1 MASSLFRGFS
11 CQIAIC
17 MVYLDTVKHF
27 NLSEQIE
34 TKVFFVV
41 NADIFECLRIF
52 FGGRNEKEEM

>member
-41 NADIFECLRIF
+41 NADILSVCAF
-52 FGGRNEKEEM
+52 FRAAEAKKEEM